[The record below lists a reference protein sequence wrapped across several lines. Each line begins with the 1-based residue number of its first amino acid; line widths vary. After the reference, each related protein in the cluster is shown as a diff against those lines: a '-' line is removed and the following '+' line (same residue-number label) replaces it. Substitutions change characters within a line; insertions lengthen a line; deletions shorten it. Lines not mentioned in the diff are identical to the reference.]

1 MSSDPEL
8 EEHEL
13 ESDPELESPD
23 LPELPPDIRTVLLT
37 DFPPRNPRSSG
48 FASTL
53 VDLMTKADKYNL
65 ARLFEAFPVYGV
77 AFMMWD
83 AGLIDYAPDRST
95 VNFKEEH
102 ADKASILDIPD
113 WLEKCHILQSMI
125 NYSRTLHNGHTIDE
139 RDLTRVSHFG
149 SY

>member
-1 MSSDPEL
+1 MSTEQV

-13 ESDPELESPD
+13 EDDPELETPD
-23 LPELPPDIRTVLLT
+23 LPELPADLRVVLLT
-37 DFPPRNPRSSG
+37 DFPPGNKKSSG

-53 VDLMTKADKYNL
+53 VDLMTKADNFNL
-65 ARLFEAFPVYGV
+65 ARLFETFPVYGV

-102 ADKASILDIPD
+102 ADKFSILDMPSWKD
-113 WLEKCHILQSMI
+113 KCSTMQSVI
-125 NYSRTLHNGHTIDE
+125 NYSRTLHNKTTITE
-139 RDLTRVSHFG
+139 RDLARITHFG